1 MVNLYSY
8 FQDIRVSI
16 AIIQADEIEKL
27 FCHKFPGFMM
37 KRTEK
42 PDFVKTYLRDM
53 IIVPEMIGNYLEEF
67 SITYKPIKHLA

>member
-1 MVNLYSY
+1 
-8 FQDIRVSI
+8 
-16 AIIQADEIEKL
+16 
-27 FCHKFPGFMM
+27 MM